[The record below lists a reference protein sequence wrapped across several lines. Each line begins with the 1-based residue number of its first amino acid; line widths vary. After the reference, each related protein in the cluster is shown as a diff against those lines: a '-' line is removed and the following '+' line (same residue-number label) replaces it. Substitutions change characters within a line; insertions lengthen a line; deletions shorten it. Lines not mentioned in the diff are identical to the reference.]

1 MPKQTTEEALHG
13 SHITEV
19 EEQNKRLQVLLFE
32 LLRENHELRLNVAH
46 HAQ

>member
-1 MPKQTTEEALHG
+1 MAKQITEETLHG

-19 EEQNKRLQVLLFE
+19 EEQNKRLEVLLCQ

-46 HAQ
+46 HSQ